1 MTGAVEISTRT
12 VGTAGLQLPRIALGC
27 GDFGGIGSTPRL
39 FGRGL
44 SDAQAAE
51 LMDAAWELGIRHFD
65 TADAYGGGRSE
76 RAIGA
81 WIASRGLRP
90 QLTTKVFHPVSP
102 GDDSGLAPERV
113 RRQFTASL
121 ERLGVERV
129 ELYLAHDVDSRVPLP
144 ATLGAFEQLRAD
156 GRITEYGVSNLHA
169 DRLRRALGPGGPA
182 VVQNGH
188 SLLVGDEAALAVA
201 HAGGVAYLAHG
212 PLSGGW
218 LAGVYRRGVPYP
230 PGSRMALRPE
240 PYAELANPLTFHALQ
255 VFAGVAAGRGMTMAG
270 MSLAWLLSDDRVT
283 QIVVGP
289 TEPAHLEPVREAL
302 AHPLTAQERGEL
314 TTLFAAARAEHR

>member
-1 MTGAVEISTRT
+1 MPGAVEISTRT

-27 GDFGGIGSTPRL
+27 GDFGGIGSAPRL

-44 SDAQAAE
+44 SDEQAAE

-90 QLTTKVFHPVSP
+90 QLTTKVMHPVIP
-102 GDDSGLAPERV
+102 GDDSGLEPERV
-113 RRQFTASL
+113 RRQITASL
-121 ERLGVERV
+121 ERLGVDRV
-129 ELYLAHDVDSRVPLP
+129 ELYLAHDVDPRVPLP
-144 ATLGAFEQLRAD
+144 ATLGVFEQLRAD
-156 GRITEYGVSNLHA
+156 GRITEYGVSNLDA
-169 DRLRRALGPGGPA
+169 GQLRRALGPGGP
-182 VVQNGH
+182 VVIQNGH
-188 SLLVGDEAALAVA
+188 SLLAPDDEALGVA
-201 HAGGVAYLAHG
+201 NRAGLAYLAHS

-240 PYAELANPLTFHALQ
+240 PYAGLANPLTFHALE
-255 VFAGVAAGRGMTMAG
+255 VLAAVAAGRGVTMAALA
-270 MSLAWLLSDDRVT
+270 LAWLLADERIT

-302 AHPLTAQERGEL
+302 AHPLTVHDRGEL
-314 TTLFAAARAEHR
+314 TTLFASARAEHR

>member
-1 MTGAVEISTRT
+1 MPGAVEISTRT

-27 GDFGGIGSTPRL
+27 GDFGGVGSAPQF
-39 FGRGL
+39 FGQGL

-81 WIASRGLRP
+81 WIASRGRRP
-90 QLTTKVFHPVSP
+90 QLTTKVLHPVTP
-102 GDDSGLAPERV
+102 GDDSGLEPERV
-113 RRQFTASL
+113 RRAITASL

-129 ELYLAHDVDSRVPLP
+129 ELYLAHDVDPHVPLP
-144 ATLGAFEQLRAD
+144 ATLGVFEQLRAD
-156 GRITEYGVSNLHA
+156 GRITEYGVSNLDA
-169 DRLRRALGPGGPA
+169 AQLQRALGPGGPA

-188 SLLVGDEAALAVA
+188 SLLAPDGEALAVA
-201 HAGGVAYLAHG
+201 DRAGLAYLAHS

-230 PGSRMALRPE
+230 SGSRMALRPE
-240 PYAELANPLTFHALQ
+240 PYEGLANPQAFHALQ

-270 MSLAWLLSDDRVT
+270 LALAWLLADDRVT
-283 QIVVGP
+283 QIVIGP
-289 TEPAHLEPVREAL
+289 TEPAHLDPVREAL
-302 AHPLTAQERGEL
+302 AHPLSAQERGEL
-314 TTLFAAARAEHR
+314 TTLFAAARPEHR